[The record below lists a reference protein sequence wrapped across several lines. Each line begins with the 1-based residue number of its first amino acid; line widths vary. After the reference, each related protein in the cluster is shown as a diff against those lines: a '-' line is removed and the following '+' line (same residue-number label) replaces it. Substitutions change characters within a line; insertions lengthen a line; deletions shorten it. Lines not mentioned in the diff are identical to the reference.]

1 MIKLY
6 GISASRA
13 ARCLWMLEELGV
25 PYENVPTSF
34 IGDTKKPEY
43 LALNPNGHIPTL
55 DDDGL
60 VLWESMAINLHLA
73 RKYGAKAGL
82 WPAADA
88 DQSRTVM
95 WSIWGMTEIEPPAL
109 KVLMN
114 RVFLPEAQRS
124 ADAAAEGEREL
135 QKPLGVLE
143 GALAKTPYLLGQSFT
158 AADLNVHSIL
168 QWATTWGRCDV
179 SGVPKTAAWLARC
192 GERPALA
199 RATQGV

>member
-6 GISASRA
+6 GIPASRA
-13 ARCLWMLEELGV
+13 ARSLWMLEELGV
-25 PYENVPTSF
+25 PYENVPTHF

-95 WSIWGMTEIEPPAL
+95 WSIWGMTEVEPPAL

-114 RVFLPEAQRS
+114 RMFLPEAQRS

-143 GALAKTPYLLGQSFT
+143 GALAKTPYLLGQAFT

-168 QWATTWGRCDV
+168 AWATTWGRCDV
-179 SGVPKTAAWLARC
+179 SAVPKTAAWLARC

-199 RATQGV
+199 RATKGL

>member
-6 GISASRA
+6 GIPASRA
-13 ARCLWMLEELGV
+13 SRSLWMLEELGV

-34 IGDTKKPEY
+34 IGDVKKPEY

-82 WPAADA
+82 WPASEA

-95 WSIWGMTEIEPPAL
+95 WSVWGMTELEPPVM

-114 RVFLPEAQRS
+114 RAFLPEAQRK
-124 ADAAAEGEREL
+124 ADVAAEGEREL

-143 GALAKTPYLLGQSFT
+143 GTLAKAPYLLGDAFT

-168 QWATTWGRCDV
+168 GWVPAMGRCDL
-179 SGVPKTAAWLARC
+179 SAYPKVVAWLKRC

-199 RATQGV
+199 RVRAKR

>member
-6 GISASRA
+6 GIPGSRA
-13 ARCLWMLEELGV
+13 ARSLWMLEEVGV

-34 IGDTKKPEY
+34 IGDVKKPEY

-73 RKYGAKAGL
+73 RKYGAKADL
-82 WPAADA
+82 WPASEA

-95 WSIWGMTEIEPPAL
+95 WSIWGMTELEPPVM

-114 RVFLPEAQRS
+114 RAFLPEAQRQ
-124 ADAAAEGEREL
+124 ADVAAQGEREL

-143 GALAKTPYLLGQSFT
+143 GALAKTPYLLGDAFT

-168 QWATTWGRCDV
+168 GWVPAMGRCDLSAYPKV
-179 SGVPKTAAWLARC
+179 SAWLKRC

-199 RATQGV
+199 RVLAKR

>member
-6 GISASRA
+6 GTPMSRA

-34 IGDTKKPEY
+34 VGDTKKPEY

-82 WPAADA
+82 WPASEA

-95 WSIWGMTEIEPPAL
+95 WSIWGMTEVEPPAL

-124 ADAAAEGEREL
+124 ADAAADGEREL

-143 GALAKTPYLLGQSFT
+143 GALAKTPYLLGESFT
-158 AADLNVHSIL
+158 AADLDVHSIL

-179 SGVPKTAAWLARC
+179 SATPRTAAWLARC

-199 RATQGV
+199 RATKGR

>member
-6 GISASRA
+6 GIPGSRA
-13 ARCLWMLEELGV
+13 ARSLWMLEEVGV
-25 PYENVPTSF
+25 SYENVPTSF
-34 IGDTKKPEY
+34 IGDVKKPEY

-82 WPAADA
+82 WPASEA

-95 WSIWGMTEIEPPAL
+95 WSIWGMTEVEPPL
-109 KVLMN
+109 MKVLMN
-114 RVFLPEAQRS
+114 RAFLPEAQRQ
-124 ADAAAEGEREL
+124 ADVAAQGEREL

-143 GALAKTPYLLGQSFT
+143 GALAKTPYLLGDAFT

-168 QWATTWGRCDV
+168 GWAPTMGRCDL
-179 SGVPKTAAWLARC
+179 SPHPKVAGWLKRC

-199 RATQGV
+199 RVFAKR

>member
-6 GISASRA
+6 GIPGSRA
-13 ARCLWMLEELGV
+13 ARSLWMLEEVGV
-25 PYENVPTSF
+25 PYENVATSF
-34 IGDTKKPEY
+34 IGDVKKPEY

-82 WPAADA
+82 WPASEA

-95 WSIWGMTEIEPPAL
+95 WSIWGMTEVEPPL
-109 KVLMN
+109 MKVLMN
-114 RVFLPEAQRS
+114 RAFLPEAQRQ
-124 ADAAAEGEREL
+124 ADVAAQGEREL

-143 GALAKTPYLLGQSFT
+143 GALAKTPYLLGDAFT

-168 QWATTWGRCDV
+168 GWAPTMGRCDL
-179 SGVPKTAAWLARC
+179 SPHPKVAGWLKRC

-199 RATQGV
+199 RVFAKR

>member
-6 GISASRA
+6 GIPGSRA
-13 ARCLWMLEELGV
+13 ARSLWMLEEVGV

-34 IGDTKKPEY
+34 IGDVKKPEY

-60 VLWESMAINLHLA
+60 VIWESMAINLHLA

-82 WPAADA
+82 WPASEA

-95 WSIWGMTEIEPPAL
+95 WSIWGMTEVEPPL
-109 KVLMN
+109 MKVLMN
-114 RVFLPEAQRS
+114 RAFLPEAQRQ
-124 ADAAAEGEREL
+124 ADVAAQGEREL

-143 GALAKTPYLLGQSFT
+143 GALAKTPYLLGDAFT

-168 QWATTWGRCDV
+168 GWAPTMGRCDL
-179 SGVPKTAAWLARC
+179 SPHPKVAGWLKRC

-199 RATQGV
+199 RVFAKR